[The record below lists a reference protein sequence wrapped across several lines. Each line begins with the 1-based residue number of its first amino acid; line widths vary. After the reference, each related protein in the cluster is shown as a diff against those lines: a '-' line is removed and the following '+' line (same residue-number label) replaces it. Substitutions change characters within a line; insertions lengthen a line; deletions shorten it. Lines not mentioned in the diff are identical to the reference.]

1 MRKITTI
8 RTDTLLG
15 GVNIG
20 DREEKRLKR
29 HRGTTLNKKVTEE
42 IVSRKLSAFMIM
54 RNENNNRNIEI
65 YPSHDKG
72 ASEVT
77 PQILKKPF
85 SSRTPHVNSSA
96 TDAKTITAPLK
107 ADTPY
112 LGVCLL
118 RVESSSAVTE

>member
-15 GVNIG
+15 GINIA
-20 DREEKRLKR
+20 DLEEKRQHGIEER
-29 HRGTTLNKKVTEE
+29 LNKKVTEE